1 MENCMRKHG
10 LVNMV
15 DIVVN
20 MMSSILRITMVD
32 IENIVSYG
40 YCPLVNIPKKIWKM
54 AKQKCDFP

>member
-1 MENCMRKHG
+1 MRKHG

-40 YCPLVNIPKKIWKM
+40 YCPLVNIPKKNMENGQRK
-54 AKQKCDFP
+54 KCDFP